1 MARLR
6 SAASG
11 PDKAPGAPPPLPS
24 VRLPA
29 LEDRSLPST
38 ICLLLNKQGMLSR
51 RASSQ
56 KWPGGGGRA
65 GFPGLGGALV
75 GSPGLPWGHT
85 GCGEEL
91 GAGEGGGVKV
101 GGRRGEGQGQGGE
114 RRGSE
119 GRGAGRVR
127 EAECPSS
134 QGLRRDTAILPL
146 LCAVPRDAHR
156 CCDPECSTDQQEP
169 LLP

>member
-38 ICLLLNKQGMLSR
+38 ICLLLNEQGMLSR

-56 KWPGGGGRA
+56 KWPGGGAAPASLAWEGPWWEVLAFRGA
-65 GFPGLGGALV
+65 TQAVERSWGLGK
-75 GSPGLPWGHT
+75 
-85 GCGEEL
+85 
-91 GAGEGGGVKV
+91 GEG
-101 GGRRGEGQGQGGE
+101 
-114 RRGSE
+114 
-119 GRGAGRVR
+119 
-127 EAECPSS
+127 
-134 QGLRRDTAILPL
+134 
-146 LCAVPRDAHR
+146 
-156 CCDPECSTDQQEP
+156 
-169 LLP
+169 